1 MIDQNV
7 YRSVFKFENTNSDRG
22 RKHSNWS
29 NHVWTP
35 EMQNMFGAAKGDS
48 FIGQDGKTYYTAK
61 YNDLETGDRASRYVI
76 DKVWNETNQDPLE
89 FASRYTGYEKDNP
102 IVQNYAQDILANM
115 NQSRV
120 SQTIDQNRGRVQQ
133 AIDEAERQQLMAKEQ
148 EMIQSKVLDLVKAY
162 PESYSQ
168 IRSMVKE
175 GIYDLETITEVASQ
189 LKKTDEPKEAL
200 NFFDKIKEFKHIPNA
215 LELIPFVSG
224 AKQIQEMTELVGA
237 ARALEN
243 DTITPEQ
250 TKLLQDYIE
259 FSERDKTFGFKVAEV
274 VAAMPAFM
282 GEIALTGG
290 IASAGRK
297 AAGETAEQLLR
308 KVLTDSAK
316 KKLDNIVSKG
326 AGRLVRKSARAVAG
340 ETVRAPVSGA
350 TRIPAETL
358 ERTLPNLQLDDE
370 EKLIVTGPGESA
382 LDALTNATKNQWIE
396 MIAERSGGLFNELGR
411 PAKEAIARTALIKGW
426 KKSNPG
432 KTTRALNETLR
443 KGGFNGILAEIGE
456 ERFGEI
462 ARATPGIGTGEE
474 LPDYTSPEFLEQV
487 MVEAASFA
495 VPSGVRTA
503 ANLQVRRKKETPKE
517 EVKQKPKKARPKQTK
532 AVDEINAA
540 VEAGETTEGTAKV
553 AKLLVE
559 QDPSFDS
566 RASLEISQDVLEL
579 TDDYIK
585 KELGKDPDKFF
596 EEEGITREE
605 AEAGEFTA
613 TGSTARSYQKGQI
626 KTAIKLYKGHD
637 ADTVVEEFYHDY
649 FEFLTPKE
657 KAAFSKYHKDRGDKR
672 SVNEMFGQEGR
683 DFFFSEKLH
692 EKAGGIR
699 GLFEGAR
706 DSLSQLIGRIRK
718 IRGAKIPKAIQ
729 NIYRKAG
736 LRDLSKTRIN
746 RANQRGKDLTF
757 QVRRK
762 GVFVGAPKGV
772 DTPSKLRTMRDR
784 VDELVSEGKVGKDWY
799 DNSADAALRL
809 TGGNIKE
816 AEMVLD
822 LIAITSPSMPV
833 KTNTGQMVKL
843 LYQIAQGDIKGAGR
857 FPGTVKKQVEGLL
870 EGKKLSELMK
880 DAKVVS
886 FAENLKRSL
895 TKADDNRVTVDV
907 WMQRAYGYEN
917 EVPTDAQYRF
927 VAKDVRRIATKMG
940 WTPKQT
946 QAAIWVGAK
955 SRWETINGNKMPLK
969 SALRK
974 MKSTPADPKKLALA
988 KTDYADAMKVY
999 EGRISYEYIPSTK
1012 SKTLPGIH
1020 NASYEEKM
1028 EYHMDMNKAL
1038 LNDKN
1043 KNIIAKEL
1051 GIPEVRSLDGP
1062 GFWETAVSPSRQMEV
1077 LVSSKA
1083 SEKEINKKIGDDY
1096 YESVETFNSI
1106 IGLLFKQ
1113 DAVATTK
1120 EFVAPSKIKA
1130 NATGI
1135 FVEEGLSEE
1144 EFAAINKELGDSFDI
1159 TPTSYGGIVINFMDY
1174 SGQPDKKKPNYNK
1187 NYGKP
1192 FSEVD
1197 NNTFH
1202 TIVYNA
1208 VEKGLQNSD
1217 KDVNLERSLS
1227 TGRLN
1232 YGGPNGKDY
1241 RQRISESKQQDAAI
1255 RIYNKVYK
1263 DVQAVNERYSKKYN
1277 WGNAGELKEYGQEV
1291 TFQVRAKTPTTKV
1304 QKPTESLQLDPE
1316 NTRQLIQR
1324 KIQDSMARLGHV
1336 IEGVR
1341 SKRKV
1346 NDEEDL
1352 YLAAELYTGKVAE
1365 KITDFERSIY
1375 DSKGSLFDRIVKA
1388 GYSIDDF
1395 GLYLHARHAQERNEH
1410 IAKINED
1417 LPDGGSGMTNE
1428 EAKEILNQYRGD
1440 KKIKTFAQEYY
1451 RKVTKRS
1458 LRERRN
1464 AGLIDQET
1472 YERLNTY
1479 YKNYVPLFVVQDEGS
1494 MQGMGQGFSVPQGS
1508 EIKRAKGSEKTRANP
1523 AISGLVS
1530 TVGAMNRAEKNKVGL
1545 KFLDLARE
1553 FKSNAW
1559 GEVKAQRFV
1568 PQFNSDGEMIF
1579 MRPEYKPADNIF
1591 AVREKGKLRFIEI
1604 KDKAL
1609 LNALK
1614 NLGTNTTRLPD
1625 FLYTATDY
1633 FRRIVTTY
1641 NPEFI
1646 ITNFERDLQS
1656 ALIHIKGETNVK
1668 SKDVLKVLP
1677 SAMKG
1682 IYRNVK
1688 QKEGGYWA
1696 DRYEDLKKAGGR
1708 VGYFNIESLEQKL
1721 NTVEK
1726 RLKKVQEGKMTF
1738 ASGGRAFGELINNV
1752 NEAVESGIR
1761 LATFD
1766 ALVKKGM
1773 TEKRAAQYAKNLT
1786 VNFNKKGE
1794 WGQIANTLYMFSNA
1808 TIQSG
1813 FRIGVALGRSN
1824 KVRMIAAGITG
1835 LTSALSYI
1843 NYLIAPDEWE
1853 KIPQWQ
1859 KDNYLIF
1866 MLGNGDDIRLRVPYG
1881 YNVFH
1886 VAGQIVGELS
1896 WEGSKPGA
1904 KISELDY
1911 GKNTWRFFKSIS
1923 DAFSPFGDGSFFQ
1936 AVSPTL
1942 LDPVVQLVE
1951 NKKFHGG
1958 PIRPDQPQYGP
1969 RKRRS
1974 DLIWEKKLPTRPAK
1988 YITDTLSDY
1997 YVELNPYDLDYI
2009 FEFITG
2015 GVGRFVSRSVETG
2028 MNFVQ
2033 GKKQLTND
2041 IPFVRQFYG
2050 QRDQRGISERSLVY
2064 DYMKNSIRKKYN
2076 PTQVRKFE
2084 RYVRDAIR
2092 LNALPERLSKE
2103 VTDENGK
2110 KMPRVLRDF
2119 YNNQREAY
2127 GLEKIDYRK
2136 TGKKK
2141 RIFPL

>member
-29 NHVWTP
+29 NHVWTQD
-35 EMQNMFGAAKGDS
+35 MANMFGATKGDP
-48 FIGQDGKTYYTAK
+48 FTGQDGKTYYTAK
-61 YNDLETGDRASRYVI
+61 YNDLQTGDEASRFVI
-76 DKVWNETNQDPLE
+76 DKIWNETNQDPLE
-89 FASRYTGYEKDNP
+89 FASRYTGYQKDNP
-102 IVQNYAQDILANM
+102 IVQNYAQDIMANM

-120 SQTIDQNRGRVQQ
+120 GQTLDQNKGRVQQ
-133 AIDEAERQQLMAKEQ
+133 AMDEAERQRVIAKEQ
-148 EMIQSKVLDLVKAY
+148 ELIRSKVLDLVKAY

-189 LKKTDEPKEAL
+189 RKKTDEPKEVL
-200 NFFDKIKEFKHIPNA
+200 TFFDKIKEFKHLDNVV
-215 LELIPFVSG
+215 ELLPFVSG
-224 AKQIQEMTELVGA
+224 VKQTGEMLQLVRA
-237 ARALEN
+237 AEALEN

-250 TKLLQDYIE
+250 AQLLQEYVA
-259 FSERDKTFGFKVAEV
+259 FSEKDKSFGYKVADV
-274 VAAMPAFM
+274 VAAMPSFM
-282 GEIALTGG
+282 GEIIATGG
-290 IASAGRK
+290 IATAGRK
-297 AAGETAEQLLR
+297 VATESADVILR
-308 KVLTDSAK
+308 KLLTEGAK
-316 KKLDNIVSKG
+316 KKLDKAVSKG
-326 AGRLVRKSARAVAG
+326 AGRLVRKSATAIAG
-340 ETVRAPVSGA
+340 ETARAPVSGI

-358 ERTLPNLQLDDE
+358 ERQLPNLELDE
-370 EKLIVTGPGESA
+370 NEKLIVTGDGESA
-382 LDALTNATKNQWIE
+382 LDALTKATKNQWIE

-426 KKSNPG
+426 KKTNPG
-432 KTTRALNETLR
+432 KGVEKLNETLR
-443 KGGFNGILAEIGE
+443 KGGFNGVLAEIGE
-456 ERFGEI
+456 ERLGEI
-462 ARATPGIGTGEE
+462 GRATPGIGTGEE
-474 LPDYTSPEFLEQV
+474 LPDYTSPEFLDQL
-487 MVEAASFA
+487 MVEATAFA
-495 VPSGVRTA
+495 VPGGIRTA
-503 ANLQVRRKKETPKE
+503 ANLQVRKKKETPKE
-517 EVKQKPKKARPKQTK
+517 EVKEKPKKARPKQTK
-532 AVDEINAA
+532 AIDEINAA
-540 VEAGETTEGTAKV
+540 VEAGDTTEGTAKV
-553 AKLLVE
+553 ARLLIE
-559 QDPSFDS
+559 QDPSFDT

-579 TDDYIK
+579 TDEYIK
-585 KELGKDPDKFF
+585 KNLGKDPDKFF

-605 AEAGEFTA
+605 AKAGEFTA
-613 TGSTARSYQKGQI
+613 TGSTARKYQKGQI

-649 FEFLTPKE
+649 FEFLTEKE
-657 KAAFSKYHKDRGDKR
+657 KAAFSKYHKSRGDKR

-692 EKAGGIR
+692 EEAGGIR
-699 GLFEGAR
+699 NLFQGAR
-706 DSLSQLIGRIRK
+706 DSLSRLIGRIRK
-718 IRGAKIPKAIQ
+718 VRGAKIPKAIQ

-736 LRDLSKTRIN
+736 LRDLSKTRIR
-746 RANQRGKDLTF
+746 RANEKGKDITF

-772 DTPSKLRTMRDR
+772 DTPGKLRTMRDR
-784 VDELVSEGKVGKDWY
+784 VDELVKEGEIGKDWY

-870 EGKKLSELMK
+870 AGKKLSELMK

-974 MKSTPADPKKLALA
+974 MKSTPADPKKLELA

-1062 GFWETAVSPSRQMEV
+1062 GFWEGAVSPSRQMEV

-1083 SEKEINKKIGDDY
+1083 SEKEINKKIGNDF

-1106 IGLLFKQ
+1106 VGLLFKQ

-1120 EFVAPSKIKA
+1120 EFVAPSKVKA
-1130 NATGI
+1130 NATTI
-1135 FVEEGLSEE
+1135 EVEEGLTE
-1144 EFAAINKELGDSFDI
+1144 KELTDIDKALGDQFNI
-1159 TPTSYGGIVINFMDY
+1159 MPTSYGAVVINFADDA
-1174 SGQPDKKKPNYNK
+1174 GV
-1187 NYGKP
+1187 P
-1192 FSEVD
+1192 FSGVD
-1197 NNTFH
+1197 NNTFY
-1202 TIVYNA
+1202 TNVYNA
-1208 VEKGLQNSD
+1208 VEKGLQNSN
-1217 KDVNLERSLS
+1217 KVVKLKRSLS

-1232 YGGPNGKDY
+1232 EGGSNGQNY
-1241 RQRISESKQQDAAI
+1241 RRRISESKQQSAAI
-1255 RIYNKVYK
+1255 RIYNQVYQ
-1263 DVQAVNERYSKKYN
+1263 DVQAVNERYSQKYN
-1277 WGNAGELKEYGQEV
+1277 WGNPGELKGYGQEV

-1304 QKPTESLQLDPE
+1304 QKPTDSLQLDPE

-1336 IEGVR
+1336 VQGIR

-1365 KITDFERSIY
+1365 KINDFERSIY

-1388 GYSIDDF
+1388 GYTIEDF
-1395 GLYLHARHAQERNEH
+1395 GLYLHARHAQERNDH

-1417 LPDGGSGMTNE
+1417 MPDGGSGMTNE
-1428 EAKEILNQYRGD
+1428 EAKEVLKQYRGD
-1440 KKIKTFAQEYY
+1440 KKIQAFAQEYY

-1508 EIKRAKGSEKTRANP
+1508 EIKRAKGSAKARANP
-1523 AISGLVS
+1523 AISGIVS
-1530 TVGAMNRAEKNKVGL
+1530 TIGAMNRGEKNKVGL
-1545 KFLDLARE
+1545 KFLNLARE

-1559 GEVKAQRFV
+1559 GEVKAQKFI
-1568 PQFNSDGEMIF
+1568 PQFNADGEMIF

-1591 AVREKGKLRFIEI
+1591 AVREGGKLRFIEI

-1609 LNALK
+1609 LSALK
-1614 NLGTNTTRLPD
+1614 NLGSDVKRLPN
-1625 FLYTATDY
+1625 FMYTATDY

-1668 SKDVLKVLP
+1668 AKEVLKVLP

-1696 DRYEDLKKAGGR
+1696 DRYEELKKVGGR
-1708 VGYFNIESLEQKL
+1708 VGYFNIETLEQKID
-1721 NTVEK
+1721 TVGK
-1726 RLKKVQEGKMTF
+1726 KLKQIDQGKMTF

-1773 TEKRAAQYAKNLT
+1773 SPKRAAQYAKNLT

-1813 FRIGVALGRSN
+1813 FRIGVAVGRSK

-1835 LTSALSYI
+1835 LTSALSFI

-1886 VAGQIVGELS
+1886 VAGQIVGDLS
-1896 WEGSKPGA
+1896 WESSRPGA

-1911 GKNTWRFFKSIS
+1911 GKNAGRFIKSVS

-1958 PIRPDQPQYGP
+1958 PIRPDQPQFGP

-1988 YITDTLSDY
+1988 LITDTLSDY
-1997 YVELNPYDLDYI
+1997 YVELNPYDLDYL
-2009 FEFITG
+2009 FEFLTG
-2015 GVGRFVSRSVETG
+2015 GTGRFISRSVDTG
-2028 MNFVQ
+2028 INFVQ

-2076 PTQVRKFE
+2076 PTQVKKFE

-2092 LNALPERLSKE
+2092 LNALSERLAKE
-2103 VTDENGK
+2103 VTDENGN

-2127 GLEKIDYRK
+2127 GLKKVDYRK